1 MSPQRVSNYFDE
13 LTSRCRSLE
22 DTTHKDTGLCQK
34 CLAVSLGFRSND
46 QLIIYQVS
54 STFPKSRA
62 TTLSLSLSLGIGNVL
77 GSRIIP
83 AALPWWAPDSIFLR
97 PTKIRLSLVQSA
109 IAMVFRNTYL
119 RVHDGTH
126 CSRATRVIG
135 EPYKIR
141 IFSFFFFQSYEEK
154 RKNRNR
160 GRKLWKYPRWYIF
173 NGWNLFKENEEM
185 DKWRRASSSF
195 FFSFYNFIVDEE
207 QIHSIKMEED
217 KITKK

>member
-1 MSPQRVSNYFDE
+1 MSE
-13 LTSRCRSLE
+13 
-22 DTTHKDTGLCQK
+22 
-34 CLAVSLGFRSND
+34 
-46 QLIIYQVS
+46 VS
-54 STFPKSRA
+54 SSLSRFSIKRS
-62 TTLSLSLSLGIGNVL
+62 TNNLPSLFHLSQEPCHHSLSLSLGIGNVL

-185 DKWRRASSSF
+185 EKWRRASSSF
-195 FFSFYNFIVDEE
+195 FFLFI
-207 QIHSIKMEED
+207 ISSWTKNKFIRSKWKKTRSRRSKNRIRLLSIVQKKRNH
-217 KITKK
+217 KIKKDFTSD